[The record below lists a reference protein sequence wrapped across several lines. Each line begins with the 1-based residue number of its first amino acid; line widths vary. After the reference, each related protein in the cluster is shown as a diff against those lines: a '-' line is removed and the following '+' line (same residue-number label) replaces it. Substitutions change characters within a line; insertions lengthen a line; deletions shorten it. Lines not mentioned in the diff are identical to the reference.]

1 MKTVRV
7 YDGTSV
13 REAEAAVDRAS
24 KVYDRRMGSGG
35 YDYIRAVAIL
45 EATRKLAGMGE
56 PRGHEETRGH
66 G

>member
-35 YDYIRAVAIL
+35 
-45 EATRKLAGMGE
+45 
-56 PRGHEETRGH
+56 
-66 G
+66 